1 MGTIQFGF
9 DNGLLFIGDKLTGE
23 INLCDR
29 EIRSYDEEKSELPH
43 SKLSAG
49 VSRIIS
55 EKNELHVK
63 YDRLLKDY
71 ELARHE
77 CKQKDTYIKELEEK
91 QEKLLKELLTMK
103 SEVENVREEN
113 KHILKSYKD
122 SEEKLFA
129 IKEIVS
135 GN

>member
-1 MGTIQFGF
+1 MKREKFNTY
-9 DNGLLFIGDKLTGE
+9 DALLLIGDGFADK
-23 INLCDR
+23 INLNVR
-29 EIRSYDEEKSELPH
+29 EMHFLDEEKSELPH
-43 SKLSAG
+43 SKLSTG

-77 CKQKDTYIKELEEK
+77 CKQKDVYIKELERE
-91 QEKLLKELLTMK
+91 QEKLLRELNSLRGEKEY
-103 SEVENVREEN
+103 V
-113 KHILKSYKD
+113 LKLCKD
-122 SEEKLFA
+122 SESKLLA

>member
-1 MGTIQFGF
+1 MGNIKFGF

-29 EIRSYDEEKSELPH
+29 KIRFYDEEENKLPQ

-63 YDRLLKDY
+63 YDRILKDY

-77 CKQKDTYIKELEEK
+77 CKQKDVYIKELEEK
-91 QEKLLKELLTMK
+91 QEKLLKELLAMK

-122 SEEKLFA
+122 SEERLFV

-135 GN
+135 SN